1 MNREVPRGRAGPP
14 QRRSS
19 LHFHYDSE
27 EEPSP
32 LPPPDSPSPALTVK
46 TAYIANNNMETLS
59 NFDQP
64 IFLPLRAD
72 SRRKQPVDQHQREEQ
87 EQFWSFLEKF
97 GKEGDSEV
105 DFEEEATV
113 FYGAGPSTDYRTSK
127 SKLKNSKSKLRLGAA
142 DSHSF
147 RHPRISEAEEDRS
160 P

>member
-1 MNREVPRGRAGPP
+1 MKKEVPRGRADPK

-27 EEPSP
+27 EEPSL
-32 LPPPDSPSPALTVK
+32 LPPSDSPSPAITVK
-46 TAYIANNNMETLS
+46 TAYINNIDTLS

-64 IFLPLRAD
+64 IFLPLRPD
-72 SRRKQPVDQHQREEQ
+72 SRRKQPLQQQEKEEQ

-113 FYGAGPSTDYRTSK
+113 FYGTGPSTDYRASK
-127 SKLKNSKSKLRLGAA
+127 SKLKNSRSKVRLGVG
-142 DSHSF
+142 DSLSF
-147 RHPRISEAEEDRS
+147 KNPRISEA
-160 P
+160 